1 MVSIDAISSVP
12 TAGQP
17 YSLTCSV
24 EVVPHLV
31 VEPSIVWTRQND
43 GPPEVNTGSGSSLQL
58 NFNPLKASDGDTY
71 TCIAIVDIPDVPD
84 GISVGGVKSTDIV
97 VTCKCMHIH
106 VCNSRLL
113 TLT

>member
-1 MVSIDAISSVP
+1 M
-12 TAGQP
+12 
-17 YSLTCSV
+17 
-24 EVVPHLV
+24 
-31 VEPSIVWTRQND
+31 WKRQND
-43 GPPEVNTGSGSSLQL
+43 GPPEVNTGSGSSLHL

-97 VTCKCMHIH
+97 VTCKCMHIYIH

-113 TLT
+113 TTTVSGCFSHEDLRQMIET